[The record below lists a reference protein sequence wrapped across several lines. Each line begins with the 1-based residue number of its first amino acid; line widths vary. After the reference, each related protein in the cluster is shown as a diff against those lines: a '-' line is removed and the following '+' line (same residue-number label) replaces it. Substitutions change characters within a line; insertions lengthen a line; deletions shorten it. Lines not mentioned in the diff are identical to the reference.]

1 MKKILYTLI
10 VLTVLNFT
18 AKAQE
23 SSYSDSASEQT
34 TIKLGL
40 KGGFNFSDL
49 NESGLKTRT
58 DLHIGGVMEIFV
70 NNNFSI
76 QPELMYSSQGAREE
90 EDTPFGRFEAKMK
103 INYINVPVMFK
114 YYVRNGFS
122 IQAGPQIGFVV
133 SSKLSTDIVPVDN
146 IDLKSITNSVD
157 FGFNMGLGYEFS
169 QGLFF
174 DARYNFGLT
183 NTLQPIKGSDFDGGG
198 KNRVFQLSVGYKF

>member
-1 MKKILYTLI
+1 M
-10 VLTVLNFT
+10 LNFT

-40 KGGFNFSDL
+40 KGGVNLSDF
-49 NESGLKTRT
+49 NESGLKKRT

-76 QPELMYSSQGAREE
+76 QPELMYSSQGAREK
-90 EDTPFGRFEAKMK
+90 EDTPFARFEAKMK
-103 INYINVPVMFK
+103 INYINVSVMFK

-133 SSKLSTDIVPVDN
+133 VLN
-146 IDLKSITNSVD
+146 
-157 FGFNMGLGYEFS
+157 Y
-169 QGLFF
+169 
-174 DARYNFGLT
+174 
-183 NTLQPIKGSDFDGGG
+183 
-198 KNRVFQLSVGYKF
+198 QLI